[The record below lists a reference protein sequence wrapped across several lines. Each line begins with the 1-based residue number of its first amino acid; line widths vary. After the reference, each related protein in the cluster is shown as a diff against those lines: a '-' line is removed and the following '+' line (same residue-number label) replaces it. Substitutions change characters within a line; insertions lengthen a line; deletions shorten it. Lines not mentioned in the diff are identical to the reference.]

1 MDRIAFGKALTRFVI
16 DKNNWIVGYK
26 IDNHAFGFVQKY
38 TIYYFVEPSDI
49 DDSEEKKVEK
59 LTKQLFTALG
69 FGVSEVLSDVKFIK
83 TGGR

>member
-1 MDRIAFGKALTRFVI
+1 MNNTALGKAITRFVI
-16 DKNNWIVGYK
+16 DKNDWIVGYK
-26 IDNHAFGFVQKY
+26 IDNHSFGFVQKY
-38 TIYYFVEPSDI
+38 TIYYFVESSDRK
-49 DDSEEKKVEK
+49 EEEVER

>member
-1 MDRIAFGKALTRFVI
+1 MNNIALGKAITKFVI
-16 DKNNWIVGYK
+16 DKNDWIVGYK
-26 IDNHAFGFVQKY
+26 IDNHSFGFVQKY
-38 TIYYFVEPSDI
+38 TIYYFVETSHRK
-49 DDSEEKKVEK
+49 EEEVER